1 MCDLGI
7 HALSQEPQ
15 PLRVVE
21 RLHAYEVDSRE
32 ILRQL
37 LGSFTLSFPY
47 VGKEKLRLEPGR
59 GVLHAFNT

>member
-15 PLRVVE
+15 PLRV
-21 RLHAYEVDSRE
+21 
-32 ILRQL
+32 
-37 LGSFTLSFPY
+37 LGSFALSFPY
-47 VGKEKLRLEPGR
+47 VGKEKPRLEPGR